1 MLKRFVILA
10 ATCFTVTLGWA
21 QDSVPPE
28 IDRKE
33 GDAISKYLIDFAAA
47 DVSAAGFLGL
57 SSDAVTVV
65 ENPKSLALALKGFG
79 TSGATFG
86 LSITPA
92 RSAWAPLTMT
102 LGTYRKSLLNRL
114 MGASTFS
121 YAQGS
126 EAILNKEAAR
136 RAVAY
141 STHLYFNA
149 AEDPILAGIECPW
162 RPGFVQPG
170 TSTEAADMIMKD
182 ANAKYLSCVGD
193 SQTRANKKWN
203 AAKASLSVGTGWVRV
218 ADGTGSTVSLGNS
231 VVLGATYGFA
241 AAEADMALSVTAR
254 RTSKEP
260 VLESLVNGPLQR
272 VNKTVAGLRLTGGS
286 LTLRAMV
293 EASNSAKRETSASE
307 RVFRR
312 AAGVD
317 YRVSE
322 GTWISLR
329 LGKMR
334 TVDGKGDETVSLAT
348 LNFSPK
354 Q

>member
-1 MLKRFVILA
+1 MLKHFVILA
-10 ATCFTVTLGWA
+10 AACFSVTLGWA
-21 QDSVPPE
+21 QSSAPPE

-65 ENPKSLALALKGFG
+65 ENPKSLALALRGFG
-79 TSGATFG
+79 TSGTTFG
-86 LSITPA
+86 ISIAPA
-92 RSAWAPLTMT
+92 RGAWAPLTMT
-102 LGTYRKSLLNRL
+102 LGTYKKSHLNRL

-126 EAILNKEAAR
+126 QLILNKETNR

-149 AEDPILAGIECPW
+149 EEDPVLAGMECPW
-162 RPGFVQPG
+162 RSDFVQPG
-170 TSTEAADMIMKD
+170 TSEEAAQAIMKD
-182 ANAKYLSCVGD
+182 ATAKYLSCVVD

-203 AAKASLSVGTGWVRV
+203 AAKASLSMGTGWARV

-231 VVLGATYGFA
+231 VVLGATYGFT

-254 RTSKEP
+254 RTSNEP
-260 VLESLVNGPLQR
+260 VLESLVNGPIQR

-286 LTLRAMV
+286 LTLRALLEV
-293 EASNSAKRETSASE
+293 SNSTQRETSASE

-322 GTWISLR
+322 GAWISLR